1 MAEPP
6 DGNYLEIGCANNDLF
21 DAVMAGR
28 KVGVDPLRGGT
39 HRLTSD
45 VFFAGCGGE
54 PFDVV
59 FIDGLHLYDQVRRDL
74 DGALGVLKPGG

>member
-1 MAEPP
+1 MA
-6 DGNYLEIGCANNDLF
+6 DDARRDYLEIGCADNDLF

-45 VFFAGCGGE
+45 AFFAGYDGE

-59 FIDGLHLYDQVRRDL
+59 FIDGLTSTIR
-74 DGALGVLKPGG
+74 